1 MTTPSAIYGNFQYGQ
16 SYYGYLAGFPVSDD
30 FRIFDFCYPVDAV
43 MGLLFAYP
51 EVSAPRFGL
60 PWNWFDPSYNFCM
73 FSDDGAESGF
83 RIDLSVPQPYCT
95 IQFSIE
101 PVSLPQ
107 NFSDLANSCVFV
119 GVFNQFGKMGGL
131 LVSENEGLAL
141 AQSGVGPYI
150 VLPDSADI
158 FDEGDGPYVFRFTIN
173 ESTGK
178 GNLYVTRKDVLTAT
192 GVHQLRYTFSLLA
205 CPAGETDNFR
215 VEVRG
220 TASDP
225 TEIHLGCI
233 RMDDREKIPNQRPV
247 AVPGPDK
254 TQIVGNYVAF
264 DGRESYDPEGQPLK
278 FWWSLVEVPDGSAY
292 RARVAGD
299 TPADPTGYTNVVLC
313 PSGPPPVP
321 FTDILEGD
329 IFVNEDGFS
338 TIMYVASDG
347 SYFVLAD
354 DLLNAGTTVEGYVA
368 KQIVWGGTRRPTT
381 VQDVLDVENTPPLLP
396 ADGDTYLVDTAP
408 VGLWAGQAGYLATWS
423 SSGGVWLF
431 SLPAFDTIIYAIG
444 KFECFRHAGAGI
456 WYEAAPKG
464 WELDHWEGRTD
475 QIGVMLV
482 DTLRLFVVELLVNDG
497 ELDSLPAEVLC
508 NSYETNVQLGLTPD
522 LSFIWNY
529 ISDFWKIVEGRE
541 KAETVWSGLAQV
553 YTDLLMRL
561 WQYDYAKS
569 ILDIQRLFQ
578 VRWIDYSLVYE
589 EPNYDE
595 LPATIESSVDAS
607 GFSVAPGVTER
618 AFDLGAVV
626 ADVSDLNYLVLD
638 SIPYKVIRVEQGATT
653 VVITSDPMPHDDA
666 IAVWVTPPESQV
678 PPLAPSDGDAY
689 MVGIGGTDAWV
700 GRDGEIAT
708 WNEDDSLWDFSES
721 VRPKAWM
728 IRASVVSRFS
738 NFSDLR
744 VSPGDTATFEVR
756 LDGDVT
762 DVTCYVYAVRG
773 SAMIFDQTN
782 ISAYLADDSYTVRF
796 KSVLRQS
803 EMQVNDLVKTIPRLQ
818 DTIAIIRVPG
828 ASAPLLE
835 YRDFRVEKI
844 TTIEDREVNTI
855 QFDNLWFPFDLRG
868 FAGYTTAPDH
878 HYFYDNTVDFEA
890 TFGAGADLRDY
901 VIEIDGG
908 SVHRLWSVVGPT
920 QVQLYDP
927 ELLLGLSG
935 KKWWIRR
942 REVPPATLWAEIT
955 FLDNSSLIEA
965 NFGRLVGLG
974 IDKLEERTYNPL
986 DYLSAVQGLWYF
998 KWHGRTPYNIR
1009 VGSQI
1014 ILGLP
1019 FSEKAGT
1026 VVDIQ
1031 DPFDATRTR
1040 ILVQDS
1046 DSEFVVRSYYL
1057 PTVVGI
1063 ETNPE
1068 TGLAYAPGD
1077 SVSRFA
1083 PLSKGVDVVDYISDP
1098 DWFGPFV
1105 GSEDFH
1111 EVQKVH
1117 TFGVLVEADAYSL
1130 TNLMFLIDYIRG
1142 SWERDVVQNKPP
1154 YTWPLFAVI
1163 KRIHDTVDVAD
1174 PLQFGPLPPPSPY
1187 VYPLD
1192 WPPFPVMS
1200 TWDDSPYEVTRVSG
1214 ALYGADKKF
1223 TVPPLLPAD
1232 TPHKTRYEVIAPA
1245 TGVFVGQEGNIAIW
1259 NADTDTWSFHPAI
1272 PGEPQRTEFGGL
1284 HLSDTPAKVPDGW
1297 QGAWSTGE
1305 PGTHY
1310 PTRAEGTF
1318 KVDERN
1324 EKGHI
1329 IHHVDE
1335 PLLATTRLLDGDM
1348 EDGINPGIGR
1358 PWKVFGTPSICAK
1371 VTVAGGHPVH
1381 AGTYS
1386 TRIKSTDPY
1395 EGIYQ
1400 SFVLSAPGVV
1410 PTGFQIGARG
1420 WLYVV
1425 DGCALIRL
1433 LDQDGVTVLAEQ
1445 KRNFPSMQ
1453 WIQFT
1458 VHAWEVGDGSPLLP
1472 VPPQLRILTGPAG
1485 GEFYVDDVVAYHT
1498 IMPWSQ
1504 WGADRSIM
1512 GRTGGYTFGGSPDE
1526 FWAFKMYSP
1535 LP

>member
-1 MTTPSAIYGNFQYGQ
+1 M
-16 SYYGYLAGFPVSDD
+16 LA
-30 FRIFDFCYPVDAV
+30 
-43 MGLLFAYP
+43 
-51 EVSAPRFGL
+51 
-60 PWNWFDPSYNFCM
+60 
-73 FSDDGAESGF
+73 
-83 RIDLSVPQPYCT
+83 
-95 IQFSIE
+95 
-101 PVSLPQ
+101 
-107 NFSDLANSCVFV
+107 
-119 GVFNQFGKMGGL
+119 
-131 LVSENEGLAL
+131 
-141 AQSGVGPYI
+141 
-150 VLPDSADI
+150 
-158 FDEGDGPYVFRFTIN
+158 
-173 ESTGK
+173 
-178 GNLYVTRKDVLTAT
+178 
-192 GVHQLRYTFSLLA
+192 
-205 CPAGETDNFR
+205 
-215 VEVRG
+215 
-220 TASDP
+220 
-225 TEIHLGCI
+225 
-233 RMDDREKIPNQRPV
+233 
-247 AVPGPDK
+247 
-254 TQIVGNYVAF
+254 
-264 DGRESYDPEGQPLK
+264 
-278 FWWSLVEVPDGSAY
+278 
-292 RARVAGD
+292 
-299 TPADPTGYTNVVLC
+299 
-313 PSGPPPVP
+313 
-321 FTDILEGD
+321 
-329 IFVNEDGFS
+329 
-338 TIMYVASDG
+338 
-347 SYFVLAD
+347 
-354 DLLNAGTTVEGYVA
+354 
-368 KQIVWGGTRRPTT
+368 
-381 VQDVLDVENTPPLLP
+381 
-396 ADGDTYLVDTAP
+396 
-408 VGLWAGQAGYLATWS
+408 
-423 SSGGVWLF
+423 
-431 SLPAFDTIIYAIG
+431 
-444 KFECFRHAGAGI
+444 
-456 WYEAAPKG
+456 
-464 WELDHWEGRTD
+464 
-475 QIGVMLV
+475 

-497 ELDSLPAEVLC
+497 ELDSLPAEVLL

-541 KAETVWSGLAQV
+541 KAETVWSGLTQV

-595 LPATIESSVDAS
+595 LPATIEADMNAS
-607 GFSVAPGVTER
+607 GYSVAPRSVDR
-618 AFDLGAVV
+618 AYDLGSYV
-626 ADVSDLNYLVLD
+626 AGVSDVHYLVLN
-638 SIPYKVIRVEQGATT
+638 SIPYKIIRVEQGATT
-653 VVITSDPMPHDDA
+653 VVITSDPMPFDDV
-666 IAVWVTPPESQV
+666 IGVETTPPGS
-678 PPLAPSDGDAY
+678 PADGDSY
-689 MVGIGGTDAWV
+689 MVGVGAGGLWA

-708 WNEDDSLWDFSES
+708 WNEGDSLWDFSES

-728 IRASVVSRFS
+728 IRASAVSRFS

-744 VSPGDTATFEVR
+744 VSLGDTATFEVR
-756 LDGDVT
+756 LEGDVT

-782 ISAYLADDSYTVRF
+782 IAAYLADDSYTVRF

-835 YRDFRVEKI
+835 YRDFRIEKVTTVEDHEI
-844 TTIEDREVNTI
+844 NTI

-908 SVHRLWSVVGPT
+908 SVHRLWAVVGPT

-1046 DSEFVVRSYYL
+1046 DSEFIVRSYYL

-1111 EVQKVH
+1111 EAQKVH

-1174 PLQFGPLPPPSPY
+1174 PFQFGPLPPPSPY

-1245 TGVFVGQEGNIAIW
+1245 TGVFVGQEGKIAIW
-1259 NADTDTWSFHPAI
+1259 NADTDVWSFHPAI

-1305 PGTHY
+1305 PGTHS

-1324 EKGHI
+1324 ESGHL
-1329 IHHVDE
+1329 IHHIDE
-1335 PLLATTRLLDGDM
+1335 PLLATTEIADGSMESLIPPGLLS
-1348 EDGINPGIGR
+1348 
-1358 PWKVFGTPSICAK
+1358 PWKLEGAPTICSKVTAPNPVHTLLRSTHIQSLAPYVGMYQDFATGTP
-1371 VTVAGGHPVH
+1371 
-1381 AGTYS
+1381 
-1386 TRIKSTDPY
+1386 
-1395 EGIYQ
+1395 
-1400 SFVLSAPGVV
+1400 
-1410 PTGFQIGARG
+1410 GFQVGARG
-1420 WLYVV
+1420 YIYVV

-1433 LDQDGVTVLAEQ
+1433 IDQDGSTVLAEL
-1445 KRNFPSMQ
+1445 KKNFPANQ
-1453 WIQFT
+1453 WLEFT
-1458 VHAWEVGDGSPLLP
+1458 LHAWELGPALVNPRL
-1472 VPPQLRILTGPAG
+1472 QILTGPAG
-1485 GEFYVDDVVAYHT
+1485 GDFYVDDVAVYHT

-1504 WGADRSIM
+1504 WGVDRSIM

-1526 FWAFKMYSP
+1526 YWAFKIYASYP
-1535 LP
+1535 